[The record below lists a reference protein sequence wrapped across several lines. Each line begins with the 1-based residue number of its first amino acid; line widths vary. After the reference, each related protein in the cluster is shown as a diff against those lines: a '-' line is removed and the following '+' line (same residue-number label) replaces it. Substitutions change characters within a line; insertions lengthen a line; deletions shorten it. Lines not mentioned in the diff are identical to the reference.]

1 MQDNYYQE
9 NQQNQNRKKPK
20 KKRRFGIVKFVLA
33 ALFVGAFA
41 GAGYQGYRYFN
52 PDNEIRVKLNTNIEE
67 DKELDIVSQVK
78 SEADVDGE
86 VVVVDGVVTDVTNI
100 VDNLMPSIVAIN
112 ASGTDTLIDFWGRR
126 LTRPFEG
133 SGSGIIIGQSEEHIL
148 IVTNN
153 HVISGAQQVEIVFE
167 DDSTAMANVKGADAR
182 TDLAVLEVPIKEL
195 EAETID
201 SIRVAVLGDSN
212 SLELGEMVVA
222 IGNALGY
229 GQSVTLGY
237 ISALGREV
245 EIEGVM
251 MKLIQTDAA
260 INPGNSGGALI
271 NTRGQ
276 VIGINTVKNVG
287 QAVEG
292 MGYAIP
298 ITEAIPMIE
307 MLMNREAVTDIK
319 DMGFLGIMLTSAQN
333 ITEEFA
339 QRFNMP
345 VGIYVDEI
353 VEDSPAE
360 EAGLET
366 GHIIVGA
373 DGIKIETVDDLL
385 NILSYTKPGEEL
397 IIEVKELEGDQ
408 YVDKEISVVLGKRP
422 N

>member
-229 GQSVTLGY
+229 GQSVTVGY

>member
-9 NQQNQNRKKPK
+9 SQQNQRRKKPK
-20 KKRRFGIVKFVLA
+20 KKRRFPIVKFVLV
-33 ALFVGAFA
+33 ALLVGALA

-52 PDNEIRVKLNTNIEE
+52 PEDEIRVKLNTKIEE
-67 DKELDIVSQVK
+67 DEELDIVSQVN
-78 SEADVDGE
+78 SEAEVDGE
-86 VVVVDGVVTDVTNI
+86 VLVVDGVVTDVTNI

-112 ASGTDTLIDFWGRR
+112 ASGTDTVIDFWGRR

-167 DDSTAMANVKGADAR
+167 DDNTAMANVKGTDAR
-182 TDLAVLEVPIKEL
+182 TDLAVLEVSIKDL
-195 EAETID
+195 EAETTD
-201 SIRVAVLGDSN
+201 SIRVAILGDSN
-212 SLELGEMVVA
+212 SLELGEMVIA

-229 GQSVTLGY
+229 GQSVTVGY

-345 VGIYVDEI
+345 VGIYVNEI

>member
-112 ASGTDTLIDFWGRR
+112 ASGTDTVIDFWGRR

-229 GQSVTLGY
+229 GQSVTVGY

-345 VGIYVDEI
+345 VGIYVNEI

>member
-112 ASGTDTLIDFWGRR
+112 ASGTDTVIDFWGRR

-167 DDSTAMANVKGADAR
+167 DDSTAMANVKGADAG

-229 GQSVTLGY
+229 GQSVTVGY

-345 VGIYVDEI
+345 VGIYVNEI

>member
-1 MQDNYYQE
+1 
-9 NQQNQNRKKPK
+9 
-20 KKRRFGIVKFVLA
+20 
-33 ALFVGAFA
+33 
-41 GAGYQGYRYFN
+41 
-52 PDNEIRVKLNTNIEE
+52 
-67 DKELDIVSQVK
+67 
-78 SEADVDGE
+78 
-86 VVVVDGVVTDVTNI
+86 
-100 VDNLMPSIVAIN
+100 
-112 ASGTDTLIDFWGRR
+112 
-126 LTRPFEG
+126 
-133 SGSGIIIGQSEEHIL
+133 
-148 IVTNN
+148 
-153 HVISGAQQVEIVFE
+153 
-167 DDSTAMANVKGADAR
+167 
-182 TDLAVLEVPIKEL
+182 
-195 EAETID
+195 
-201 SIRVAVLGDSN
+201 
-212 SLELGEMVVA
+212 
-222 IGNALGY
+222 
-229 GQSVTLGY
+229 
-237 ISALGREV
+237 
-245 EIEGVM
+245 

-345 VGIYVDEI
+345 VGIYVNEI

>member
-9 NQQNQNRKKPK
+9 SQQNQRRKKPK
-20 KKRRFGIVKFVLA
+20 KKKRFPIVKFVLV
-33 ALFVGAFA
+33 ALLVGALA

-52 PDNEIRVKLNTNIEE
+52 PEDEIRVKFNTKIEE
-67 DKELDIVSQVK
+67 DEELDIVSQVN
-78 SEADVDGE
+78 SEVEVDGE

-112 ASGTDTLIDFWGRR
+112 ASGTDTVIDFWGRR

-167 DDSTAMANVKGADAR
+167 DDRTAMANVKGTDAR
-182 TDLAVLEVPIKEL
+182 TDLAVLEVPIKDL

-201 SIRVAVLGDSN
+201 SIRVAILGDSN
-212 SLELGEMVVA
+212 SLELGEMVIA

-229 GQSVTLGY
+229 GQSVTVGY

-319 DMGFLGIMLTSAQN
+319 DMGF
-333 ITEEFA
+333 
-339 QRFNMP
+339 
-345 VGIYVDEI
+345 
-353 VEDSPAE
+353 
-360 EAGLET
+360 
-366 GHIIVGA
+366 
-373 DGIKIETVDDLL
+373 
-385 NILSYTKPGEEL
+385 
-397 IIEVKELEGDQ
+397 
-408 YVDKEISVVLGKRP
+408 
-422 N
+422 